1 MSFQGDVGGIG
12 LADLLQSLARGRE
25 GVLSLLGKDGMKA
38 TLGIQDS
45 LVHLLPDPDE
55 DPEMWRHRAR
65 QAWVKD
71 PDSRIDSLRMVEIAR
86 AVRLET
92 VYRLLDSDGVH
103 FRFNPG
109 PLPERPSENMSLSAG
124 ESGEERKGPRRDAV
138 YVAGVPVE
146 GLLLEY
152 ARLKDEGE
160 GFKIE
165 WPGYE
170 DAVLVRIDTSD
181 PPKATEKFH
190 AECDGQSC
198 LSEMADRLGWPS
210 RQMRQMA
217 IAEFSRGAVRSST
230 AGELVL
236 LAQQEIGAGYADRG
250 AARLRSWVRCA
261 PMGPLDSL
269 EAQIFQTEW
278 EAGRLQPVLRSLP
291 HADAR
296 TFLRRFDAGLGIP
309 LAALDHWA
317 EYAKL
322 RRGDRIAQVRLVH
335 LQTVASG
342 DPNVPVVRDLLA
354 MARAFLESE
363 RRFAAG
369 SILRI
374 AGSKAPEATNVRL
387 EIGMGLIQAKL
398 SSEAVTW
405 IVEAATTLL
414 EGGDTEKAL
423 PPLRALVEVEPNN
436 REARRLLSR
445 ARAHAVQRTLVKK
458 NSLVTIAVLLALS
471 LGAFVQLRSQHD
483 FEGKIEEV
491 MSQASDP
498 RKALTILED
507 QLGTDTSTR
516 VRELRESLLEKA
528 KQKETAERTAWTDRY
543 RESQVECTV
552 GDPVLGLRRA
562 LELPAPPSL
571 MGSEDPLPLV
581 TDLYS
586 SLGAR
591 IARLFTDL
599 GPQLEDTTAQ
609 IKAERKIAR
618 LIEEL
623 RGALVDVKGKQEAK
637 DFLARLDE
645 FSAVL
650 AARDQKRADERAAR
664 DKSQN
669 LAHQDRLIGEARAH
683 ANAGDYERSLQRYNQ
698 LLESDKTGKLAPLLE
713 KEIAAVFAKDQAVKQ
728 AREMALAG
736 RQAAAH
742 DVLVKALKKDAADVV
757 LPWKVMTFPAGA
769 RVRLEDGTERVT
781 PFTLDTAWDERI
793 RFSLELEGYE
803 KQDLVIEHPADQS
816 VWLSRVPERAW
827 NRGGLV
833 QALPV
838 KVGDDHV
845 VCDRNGHIARLSKG
859 SQTVWTHDLKSL
871 GGIGRSPVFLPKN
884 QGHILCVSEDG
895 EAWIVDANDGSIE
908 GPWSNGSPPVAGP
921 FASDSGARVR
931 FRDGTTYEWTSRL
944 KPEQADPTHGAAAA
958 PGGEEEAN
966 GSNAGLAVLR
976 RRSTSATSLESPW
989 SGFAVDV
996 TQSYFV
1002 VRAKDKKEPLF
1013 AIARAGDWVW
1023 VAWEGPHALMP
1034 RGRLWISDGKGLRAF
1049 AP

>member
-25 GVLSLLGKDGMKA
+25 GVLSLLGKEGLKA
-38 TLGIQDS
+38 TLGIQDG
-45 LVHLLPDPDE
+45 LLHLLPDPDE

-86 AVRLET
+86 AVRMET

-109 PLPERPSENMSLSAG
+109 PLPERPSESAAISAG

-138 YVAGVPVE
+138 YVTGVPVE
-146 GLLLEY
+146 ALLLEY

-160 GFKIE
+160 GYKIE

-181 PPKATEKFH
+181 PPKGTEKFH

-217 IAEFSRGAVRSST
+217 IAEFSRGSVRSST
-230 AGELVL
+230 AGELLL
-236 LAQQEIGAGYADRG
+236 LAQQEIGSGYPDRG

-261 PMGPLDSL
+261 PMGPLDNV

-278 EAGRLQPVLRSLP
+278 ESGRLQPVLRTLP
-291 HADAR
+291 HSVAR

-309 LAALDHWA
+309 LAALDHWT
-317 EYAKL
+317 EYAKV

-354 MARAFLESE
+354 MSRAFLENE

-387 EIGMGLIQAKL
+387 EIGMGLIHANL
-398 SSEAVTW
+398 SSEAITW
-405 IVEAATTLL
+405 IVESAAALL
-414 EGGDTEKAL
+414 EAGETEKAL
-423 PPLRALVEVEPNN
+423 PPLRALVEAEPNN

-458 NSLVTIAVLLALS
+458 NSLVTIAVLVALS
-471 LGAFVQLRSQHD
+471 VGAFVQLRSQHT

-491 MSQASDP
+491 MSHAGDP
-498 RKALTILED
+498 RQALLILEE
-507 QLGTDTSTR
+507 QLGTDTSAR
-516 VRELRESLLEKA
+516 VAELRASLMEKA
-528 KQKETAERTAWTDRY
+528 KQKETAERSAWVDLY
-543 RESQVECTV
+543 RDSQVECTL

-562 LELPAPPSL
+562 LDLPPPPTL
-571 MGSEDPLPLV
+571 MGSEETLPLV
-581 TDLYS
+581 SDLYN

-591 IARLFTDL
+591 IDELVEEL
-599 GPQLEDTTAQ
+599 GKEIEDTSAQ
-609 IKAERKIAR
+609 QKSEKKIMR
-618 LIEEL
+618 LVEEL
-623 RGALVDVKGKQEAK
+623 QRVLAEGKGKQDAK
-637 DFLARLDE
+637 DFAKRLDDI
-645 FSAVL
+645 ARRL
-650 AARDQKRADERAAR
+650 AERDQIRADERAR
-664 DKSQN
+664 RNHSQN
-669 LAHQDRLIGEARAH
+669 LAAQDRLLGEARAH
-683 ANAGDYERSLQRYNQ
+683 DQAGDYERSLESYGK
-698 LLESDKTGKLAPLLE
+698 LLDSDETGKLGPLFE
-713 KEIAAVFAKDQAVKQ
+713 KEIAVVSAKNEAVKK
-728 AREMALAG
+728 ARELAFAG
-736 RQAAAH
+736 MQADAFK
-742 DVLVKALKKDAADVV
+742 LLEKALGRKDALEVV
-757 LPWKVMTFPAGA
+757 LPWKVLTFPAEA
-769 RVRLEDGTERVT
+769 RAKLEDGSERVT
-781 PFTLDTAWDERI
+781 PFTIETAWEERI
-793 RFSLELEGYE
+793 RFTLELDGYE
-803 KQDLVIEHPADQS
+803 KQEITVEHPADQS
-816 VWLSRVPERAW
+816 VWLSRLPERAW

-845 VCDRNGHIARLSKG
+845 VCDRKGHLARLSKG
-859 SQTVWTHDLKSL
+859 SQTAWSHDLSSL
-871 GGIGRSPVFLPKN
+871 GGIGRSPVFLPKI
-884 QGHILCVSEDG
+884 QGHLLCMSEDG

-931 FRDGTTYEWTSRL
+931 FRDGSTFEWTTRL
-944 KPEQADPTHGAAAA
+944 KPEPAAAGNGA
-958 PGGEEEAN
+958 VTPSGDEEAN
-966 GSNAGLAVLR
+966 GGNAGLAVLR
-976 RRSTSATSLESPW
+976 RRSSSATSLESPW

-996 TQSYFV
+996 TPAYFI
-1002 VRAKDKKEPLF
+1002 VRAKGAKDPLF
-1013 AIARAGDWVW
+1013 AVARAGDWVY

-1034 RGRLWISDGKGLRAF
+1034 RGRLWISDNKGLRAF